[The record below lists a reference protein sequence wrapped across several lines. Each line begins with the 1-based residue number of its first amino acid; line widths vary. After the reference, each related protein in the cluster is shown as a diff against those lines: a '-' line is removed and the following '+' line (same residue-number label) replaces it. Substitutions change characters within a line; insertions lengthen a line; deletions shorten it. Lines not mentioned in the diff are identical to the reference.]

1 MTNTYL
7 IAHGSKAVQAARIIA
22 AVNRPT
28 VAEQQ
33 CGAEEK
39 LRMVRDVVTTWND
52 CAWVTDRDA
61 LVAILSIVGDN
72 NQP

>member
-1 MTNTYL
+1 MGLADGMAWERDYGVDK
-7 IAHGSKAVQAARIIA
+7 HGPLTKP
-22 AVNRPT
+22 RPT

-39 LRMVRDVVTTWND
+39 LQMVRDVVTTWNY

-61 LVAILSIVGDN
+61 LIAILSLVGDN